1 MRKLINVL
9 KSILFV
15 FIVTLIMPKLDISAS
30 KNTDKYDV
38 NITYGID
45 GKYKSGKYIPINIE
59 VKNLEK
65 DFNGEVEIRVP
76 INYLG
81 GYDSYS
87 KEISAKDGED
97 INVTIPTNFGYDNSK
112 ATLCLSEDGKVVYEK
127 KISLN
132 TGRVSEGSV
141 FTGLLTDDA
150 TALGYLGNIAYVDSN
165 YSNEIRIDSVKI
177 NEDLLNENGLNIDA
191 LDVIIINNYN
201 MANLKEEDYNA
212 LNNWVNDG
220 GTLLIGT
227 GANES
232 KTISNINKNF
242 LNISSEGTSEINVNI
257 YNENLNLILS
267 KINLEDSSVIN
278 ESEGNKLVYSLDR
291 GKGRIVAVAFDLGL
305 EPFISSRAS
314 TTMIEDILK
323 ETFNKV
329 YEQRYNYG
337 HDYEKS
343 QAITMLA
350 NIPVEGMASTVT
362 LGIIL
367 VIYVLLIGIIIYL
380 ILKKLNRRELIWFI
394 IPITAIAFTIL
405 IYLLGNNIK
414 LKDTVVNSINIISTD
429 KDGRGQVKG
438 YVGIAS
444 KNKGDIK
451 IAKEETSEMKYVSEE
466 YYYYV
471 EGEDI
476 EFKNLRIK
484 KTYEDNNSYFTI
496 ANNASLQ
503 MNNFEVTGK
512 EVILPK
518 IENSLKIVNGKLNGN
533 IKNNLDS
540 DIKKLIIVSGDSI
553 WDLGKISKG
562 EEVSITDLDIKNSL
576 GLLGYSEALRNEY
589 YDAKWGNKADK
600 KDIKFKNVEQYCLLM
615 ELIGGNNYIE
625 DGTKIIAITDMPI
638 DYSLILES
646 KSVSN
651 YDLTAIIQDC
661 NIDFED
667 AEGNITFPEGYFK
680 YNIISQNSNVTIDY
694 YDDYIYGEG
703 EIVLEYKVDDN
714 VDIKEVTINCFK
726 DRWGNEYGLNGK
738 YYIYN
743 YNTNQYEEFKL
754 TSGSYKFE
762 NNGDYTLDNKIKI
775 KVVASNDDCGAP
787 KLIIKGVKK

>member
-1 MRKLINVL
+1 MN
-9 KSILFV
+9 
-15 FIVTLIMPKLDISAS
+15 P
-30 KNTDKYDV
+30 
-38 NITYGID
+38 
-45 GKYKSGKYIPINIE
+45 
-59 VKNLEK
+59 VKARRFQFRE
-65 DFNGEVEIRVP
+65 
-76 INYLG
+76 
-81 GYDSYS
+81 
-87 KEISAKDGED
+87 
-97 INVTIPTNFGYDNSK
+97 
-112 ATLCLSEDGKVVYEK
+112 
-127 KISLN
+127 
-132 TGRVSEGSV
+132 
-141 FTGLLTDDA
+141 
-150 TALGYLGNIAYVDSN
+150 
-165 YSNEIRIDSVKI
+165 
-177 NEDLLNENGLNIDA
+177 
-191 LDVIIINNYN
+191 
-201 MANLKEEDYNA
+201 
-212 LNNWVNDG
+212 
-220 GTLLIGT
+220 
-227 GANES
+227 
-232 KTISNINKNF
+232 
-242 LNISSEGTSEINVNI
+242 
-257 YNENLNLILS
+257 ILS
-267 KINLEDSSVIN
+267 
-278 ESEGNKLVYSLDR
+278 GG

-444 KNKGDIK
+444 KNKGHIK

-503 MNNFEVTGK
+503 MNNFEVIGK

-518 IENSLKIVNGKLNGN
+518 IENNLKIINGKLNGN

-576 GLLGYSEALRNEY
+576 GVLGYSEALRNEY

-600 KDIKFKNVEQYCLLM
+600 KDIKFKNVEQYCSLM
-615 ELIGGNNYIE
+615 DLIGGNNYID

-651 YDLTAIIQDC
+651 YDLTAIIQDS

-743 YNTNQYEEFKL
+743 YNTNQYDEFKL

-762 NNGDYTLDNKIKI
+762 NNGNYTLDNKIKI